1 MSILKNLIVDKATI
15 EVEHPTLEG
24 FFVNVNFISKE
35 KMRKLLDRSTKTTFS
50 KKTHKP
56 EEEVDN
62 DMFLSIYSKSLISGW
77 RGLKTRYL
85 TELVPVDL
93 TGEDL
98 DKEIEYTEEDALDL
112 LKGSTDFDNWLS
124 SVVSDITVFNKAS

>member
-62 DMFLSIYSKSLISGW
+62 NMFLSIYSKSLISGW